1 MIRYSCQGRSGWVP
15 AQYVVV
21 DSATGEIVSRHQSAA
36 AAEDAAL
43 GMNAAPT
50 RTGRGWPEAH
60 TAAGG
65 LLDAAAMFRPV
76 D

>member
-21 DSATGEIVSRHQSAA
+21 DAATGEIVSRHRNEA

-43 GMNAAPT
+43 GMNTAPM
-50 RTGRGWPEAH
+50 RTGRGWPEVH
-60 TAAGG
+60 TAGG
-65 LLDAAAMFRPV
+65 LLGAAAMLRPV

>member
-21 DSATGEIVSRHQSAA
+21 DAATGEIVSRHRSAA

-50 RTGRGWPEAH
+50 KAGRGWPGEH

-65 LLDAAAMFRPV
+65 LLGAAAMLRPV